1 MRRKMKEDVADDEE
15 IYREERMRQEVEV
28 EEVDDPCVAVRV
40 VSECEGRA
48 QRADEGR
55 DDVAAVVGLDSPH
68 FGRVH
73 DRSHPIP
80 VTTGHIGDTSDV
92 KELDEVGQR
101 HPDAE
106 RVEER

>member
-55 DDVAAVVGLDSPH
+55 DDVAAVVGIAASVGVAVILV
-68 FGRVH
+68 GILAIVRVALVVISLIIAVAA
-73 DRSHPIP
+73 R
-80 VTTGHIGDTSDV
+80 
-92 KELDEVGQR
+92 
-101 HPDAE
+101 
-106 RVEER
+106 